1 MPKVEARIKIKGQH
15 YEISV
20 NLDEALKV
28 KAGKGDIMAALDSPH
43 IYHDVKTGE
52 VAAQKDLMD
61 AFGTADVYEIARKII
76 TAGEVQKT
84 QEFRDAER
92 ETRIKQLIT
101 LVLKNAVDQHGR
113 PYTEERIRRAMEE
126 IHYHVDNRPADQQLA
141 PLVEKLKEV
150 IPIKVETKRIRL
162 VVPAR
167 FTGQVYGLLKNYKES
182 EEWLANG
189 DLAAIVNIPAGLQL
203 DFYDK
208 LNNVTHGAIQSQD
221 LADSSEQK

>member
-28 KAGKGDIMAALDSPH
+28 KAGKGEIMAALDSPH

>member
-28 KAGKGDIMAALDSPH
+28 KAGKGEIMAALDSPH

-221 LADSSEQK
+221 L